1 MKTRIGIA
9 CVLCMFCIAAF
20 GPFKACRAANVKG
33 AAALASLVGD
43 VQVQSGSGAWK
54 AAREGAVLEPGD
66 SVRTA
71 AGSKARL
78 VLEDGALLVV
88 GELSVFSLKS
98 LDTDYSTSMST
109 SDFTLSSGAVRV
121 VAEKKLTAGS
131 AFNIETPTAVAGVR
145 GTDFSVELDDAETTT
160 VTVFEGQV
168 EVGNILQSLK
178 ERVLLDPEHSTEVP
192 RGKPP
197 VKPMK
202 LKKEILE
209 RKREKLAQRLKPDVD
224 DDDAAARDQSMR
236 ITVAAHIHQMP
247 DDQKQKLMENV
258 RAGRISVDDA
268 QGILSSVHRGVDK
281 DTARMALEIATRNDI
296 PKDKIKDIAAMI
308 REGDTGG
315 LRQKL
320 EKIRDARGAPDSD
333 TDSAVPDNEAAG
345 SDAADSARENLSKQ
359 DLETLRADILR
370 TMDKEKVKQALARMN
385 PDDPARRELQVIQD
399 AIEKGI
405 PREKLEPLVN
415 ALRNGIIN
423 DREAVLIIEAVR
435 RGVDPRKLETAL
447 RRLSELKAD
456 SQIRM
461 LVLKAMALNVDMDK
475 LMEKLKASNLTPAE
489 IRQRLEQLIKD
500 RLSAVDSTKPT
511 APDVDTPSTSGN

>member
-1 MKTRIGIA
+1 
-9 CVLCMFCIAAF
+9 MFCMAAF
-20 GPFKACRAANVKG
+20 GAFEACEAAKVKG

-43 VQVQSGSGAWK
+43 VQVQSGSGAWQ
-54 AAREGAVLEPGD
+54 AAQEGAVLAPGD

-78 VLEDGALLVV
+78 VLEDGSLLVV

-98 LDTDYSTSMST
+98 LDADYGASRST

-121 VAEKKLTAGS
+121 VVEKKLTAGS
-131 AFNIETPTAVAGVR
+131 AFSIETPTAVAGVR
-145 GTDFSVELDDAETTT
+145 GTDFSVELNDEEITT

-168 EVGNILQSLK
+168 EVGNILQSIK
-178 ERVLLDPEHSTEVP
+178 ERVLLDPEHATEVT

-197 VKPMK
+197 VKPMR
-202 LKKEILE
+202 LKKELLE
-209 RKREKLAQRLKPDVD
+209 KKREKLAQRFKPDVND
-224 DDDAAARDQSMR
+224 EDAAAQDQSMR
-236 ITVAAHIHQMP
+236 ITVAAHIHQLP
-247 DDQKQKLMENV
+247 DDQKHKLLDNV

-268 QGILSSVHRGVDK
+268 QGILSSVNRGVDK

-308 REGDTGG
+308 RKGDTAD

-320 EKIRDARGAPDSD
+320 EKLRDAKMSPDSN
-333 TDSAVPDNEAAG
+333 TDSTVPNNAG
-345 SDAADSARENLSKQ
+345 SDAADSVRENISKQ

-385 PDDPARRELQVIQD
+385 SDDPARRELQVIQD
-399 AIEKGI
+399 AIENGI
-405 PREKLEPLVN
+405 PRDKLEPLVN

-423 DREAVLIIEAVR
+423 EREAVLIIEAVR
-435 RGVDPRKLETAL
+435 RGVDPGKLETAL
-447 RRLSELKAD
+447 KRLNELKAD

-489 IRQRLEQLIKD
+489 IRQKLEQLIKE
-500 RLSAVDSTKPT
+500 RLSAVDNTKPT
-511 APDVDTPSTSGN
+511 APDVDVPSKSGN